1 MKKTFFLLLIVYL
14 FNCNLGNSQS
24 ENTYN
29 KQIAFD
35 GRALL
40 TGLLL
45 DIPTSPYQ
53 VVLKSY
59 GSERN
64 KRLLLGVNFNATF
77 NAESTSFTGLTR
89 LALRAGKERFEDF
102 GAKNKWRVLYG
113 VDGVANVS
121 FTQQASNF
129 RYQLGAGVAPFAG
142 LQFRINNRLSIFTEV
157 SYEILLNATSFG
169 DSVVLAL
176 NGNFNRPT
184 GLWIAFDLNKK
195 KKG

>member
-1 MKKTFFLLLIVYL
+1 MKKTFFLLLLAYL
-14 FNCNLGNSQS
+14 FNCNLGYSQT
-24 ENTYN
+24 ENTYT

-45 DIPTSPYQ
+45 DLPTSPYQ
-53 VVLKSY
+53 VVFKSY
-59 GSERN
+59 GPERN
-64 KRLLLGVNFNATF
+64 KRLLLGANFNATY
-77 NAESTSFTGLTR
+77 NAESENFAGLTR
-89 LALRAGKERFEDF
+89 LSLRAGKERFEDF
-102 GAKNKWRVLYG
+102 GSKNKWRVLYG
-113 VDGVANVS
+113 IDGLANVS

-129 RYQLGAGVAPFAG
+129 RYQLGGGLAPFAG

-176 NGNFNRPT
+176 NGTFNRPT

-195 KKG
+195 NK